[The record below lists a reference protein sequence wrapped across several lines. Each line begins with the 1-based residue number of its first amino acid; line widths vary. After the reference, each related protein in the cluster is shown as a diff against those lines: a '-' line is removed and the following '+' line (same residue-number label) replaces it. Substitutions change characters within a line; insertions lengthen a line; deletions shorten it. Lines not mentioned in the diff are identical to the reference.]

1 MAGPLSG
8 IKIIELAG
16 IGPAPYACMLLAD
29 AGAEILCVDRPS
41 GALTAT
47 PARYRIEQRSRQ
59 NVGVNLK
66 DPLGVELVR
75 ELAEQAHAFIE
86 PFRPGVA
93 ERLGLGPTELLA
105 RNPALVYGRMT
116 GWGQEGH
123 LAERAGHDIN
133 YTALSGALWGMG
145 RVDEVPA
152 PPLNLVADFGGGGML
167 LAFGMTA
174 ALLEARGSGQGQ
186 VVDAA
191 MIDGVASMM
200 HFTYGMRASGSWSSE
215 RGSNLLDS
223 GAPFY
228 DVYETSD
235 GGFMAAGAIEPQF
248 YALLL
253 ERLGLDPAEMPPQYD
268 KASWPATKER
278 FKALF
283 KSKTRAAW
291 EEIFEGSDACVVPL
305 LSIDEAPRHPLLTER
320 QVYVD
325 EEGVLQPGPVPR
337 FSRTKAVISKAPS
350 APGADTATAL
360 AAWGIEESVIAELLE
375 RGALFSAS

>member
-16 IGPAPYACMLLAD
+16 VGPAPYACMLLAD
-29 AGAEILCVDRPS
+29 AGAEVLCIDRPG
-41 GALTAT
+41 GALT
-47 PARYRIEQRSRQ
+47 PSPSRFRVERRSRQ
-59 NVGVNLK
+59 SVGVNLK
-66 DPLGVELVR
+66 DPRGVELVR
-75 ELAEQAHAFIE
+75 ELAEVADAFVE

-93 ERLGLGPTELLA
+93 ERLGLGPTVLLE

-116 GWGQEGH
+116 GWGQEG
-123 LAERAGHDIN
+123 LMAERAGHDIN

-145 RVDEVPA
+145 RADEVPA

-200 HFTYGMRASGSWSSE
+200 HLTYGMRASGAWSSE

-235 GGFMAAGAIEPQF
+235 GGYMAAGAVEPQF

-253 ERLGLDPAEMPPQYD
+253 ERLGLDPDELPDQFD
-268 KASWPATKER
+268 KSSWPAMKDR

-283 KSKTRAAW
+283 RSKTRAAW
-291 EEIFEGSDACVVPL
+291 EDVFDGSDACVVPV
-305 LSIDEAPRHPLLTER
+305 LSIDEAPEHPFNAERH
-320 QVYVD
+320 VYV
-325 EEGVLQPGPVPR
+325 EEDGVVQPGPVPR
-337 FSRTKAVISKAPS
+337 FSRTAAVISKTPS
-350 APGADTATAL
+350 APGEDTRAAL
-360 AAWGIEESVIAELLE
+360 AAWGIDEGIVEQLLE
-375 RGALFSAS
+375 HGALFTRG

>member
-1 MAGPLSG
+1 MRACSLPTPERRSSASIDRVARSRRPRRLG
-8 IKIIELAG
+8 IAVEL
-16 IGPAPYACMLLAD
+16 
-29 AGAEILCVDRPS
+29 
-41 GALTAT
+41 
-47 PARYRIEQRSRQ
+47 RSRQ

-66 DPLGVELVR
+66 DPRGVELVR
-75 ELAEQAHAFIE
+75 ELVEQAHAFID

-93 ERLGLGPTELLA
+93 ERLGLGPTELLE

-133 YTALSGALWGMG
+133 YTALSGALWAMG
-145 RVDEVPA
+145 RADEVPA
-152 PPLNLVADFGGGGML
+152 PPLNLVADFGGGGMM

-200 HFTYGMRASGSWSSE
+200 HFTYGMRASGAWSSE

-235 GGFMAAGAIEPQF
+235 GGYMAVGAIEPQF

-253 ERLGLDPAEMPPQYD
+253 ERLGLDAAGLPHQYD
-268 KASWPATKER
+268 KQSWPAMKER

-283 KSKTRAAW
+283 ESKSRAAW
-291 EEIFEGSDACVVPL
+291 EEIFDGSDACVVPL
-305 LSIDEAPRHPLLTER
+305 LSIDEAPQHLLLSER
-320 QVYVD
+320 QVYVED
-325 EEGVLQPGPVPR
+325 EGVIQPGPVPR

-350 APGADTATAL
+350 APGADTRTAL
-360 AAWGIEESVIAELLE
+360 ASWGIGESVIDELLE
-375 RGALFSAS
+375 DGALFSES